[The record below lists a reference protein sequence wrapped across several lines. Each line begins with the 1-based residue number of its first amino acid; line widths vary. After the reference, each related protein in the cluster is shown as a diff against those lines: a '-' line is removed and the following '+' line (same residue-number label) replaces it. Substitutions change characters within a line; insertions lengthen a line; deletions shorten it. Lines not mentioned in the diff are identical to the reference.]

1 VTGAALGVR
10 AAAGTR
16 GSLTCGT
23 GRLAL
28 PARDRNAVLVSPKP
42 EVAPMGMIS
51 TIGLVLHPRRDCG
64 GVIDTIAKWAR
75 ERDINALGLTDEVR
89 NLSKGLAATDAD
101 EIGARADLLVSL
113 GGDGTMLRAMAL
125 AFPRRIPVLGVN
137 LGRLGFL
144 AEIDIP
150 ELDSALGAI
159 DAQEFTVEPR
169 SGLRITTEGR
179 ETTAFNDLALVRVPG
194 HGMTEVELWVEGHPF
209 VRYSADA
216 LVVAT
221 PTGSTA
227 YNFSAG
233 GPIVSPRAEG
243 ILVTPA
249 APHSAFNRALFLS
262 SGEKLALTI
271 LPRSGEIAVEA
282 DGRLVGHLGP
292 GAVVDIEAVPEAA
305 RVIRLGRTTFY
316 QRTQRK
322 FRLTGS
328 IETGPFDT

>member
-1 VTGAALGVR
+1 MG
-10 AAAGTR
+10 
-16 GSLTCGT
+16 
-23 GRLAL
+23 
-28 PARDRNAVLVSPKP
+28 LVN
-42 EVAPMGMIS
+42 

-64 GVIDTIAKWAR
+64 GVIDTVARWAR
-75 ERDINALGLTDEVR
+75 SRDIDAI
-89 NLSKGLAATDAD
+89 GLAGELHHTEGVTAASET
-101 EIGARADLLVSL
+101 ELGERSDLVVSL
-113 GGDGTMLRAMAL
+113 GGDGTMLRAMSL
-125 AFPRRIPVLGVN
+125 AFPRRVPVLGVN

-144 AEIDIP
+144 AEIDVP
-150 ELDSALGAI
+150 ELNPALGAI
-159 DAQEFTVEPR
+159 DAHEFTVEAR
-169 SGLRITTEGR
+169 SGLRIVSEGR

-233 GPIVSPRAEG
+233 GPIVSPKAEG
-243 ILVTPA
+243 IIVTPA

-262 SGEKLALTI
+262 SGEKLALSI
-271 LPRSGEIAVEA
+271 LPRSGEVAVEA
-282 DGRLVGHLGP
+282 DGRLVGKLGP
-292 GAVVDIEAVPEAA
+292 GATVEISAIPEAA
-305 RVIRLGRTTFY
+305 RVVRLGRTTFY

-328 IETGPFDT
+328 IETGSSEGLSDS

>member
-1 VTGAALGVR
+1 
-10 AAAGTR
+10 
-16 GSLTCGT
+16 
-23 GRLAL
+23 
-28 PARDRNAVLVSPKP
+28 
-42 EVAPMGMIS
+42 MGMIN
-51 TIGLVLHPRRDCG
+51 TVGLVLHPRRDCG
-64 GVIDTIAKWAR
+64 GVIDTIATWAR
-75 ERDINALGLTDEVR
+75 KRNITALGLTDELR
-89 NLSKGLAATDAD
+89 NLSQGLVATDPED
-101 EIGARADLLVSL
+101 LSQRADLLVSL

-125 AFPRRIPVLGVN
+125 AFPRRVPVLGVN

-150 ELDSALGAI
+150 ELDEALCAI
-159 DAQEFTVEPR
+159 DAHEFTVEAR
-169 SGLRITTEGR
+169 SGLKVSAEGR
-179 ETTAFNDLALVRVPG
+179 LTTAFNDLALVRVPG
-194 HGMTEVELWVEGHPF
+194 HGMTEVELWVEDHPF

-271 LPRSGEIAVEA
+271 LPRSGEVAVEA
-282 DGRLVGHLGP
+282 DGRLVGHLSP
-292 GAVVDIEAVPEAA
+292 GAVVEISAIPEAA
-305 RVIRLGRTTFY
+305 RVVRLGRTTFY

-328 IETGPFDT
+328 IETGSSPE

>member
-1 VTGAALGVR
+1 MLDGDTPVDG
-10 AAAGTR
+10 
-16 GSLTCGT
+16 GSKT
-23 GRLAL
+23 
-28 PARDRNAVLVSPKP
+28 
-42 EVAPMGMIS
+42 MGMIGA
-51 TIGLVLHPRRDCG
+51 IGLVLHPRRDCG

-75 ERDINALGLTDEVR
+75 ERDIEALGLAEEMHRANGVLT
-89 NLSKGLAATDAD
+89 ATDV
-101 EIGARADLLVSL
+101 EQIGERADLLVSL
-113 GGDGTMLRAMAL
+113 GGDGTMLRAMRL
-125 AFPRRIPVLGVN
+125 AFKRRIPVLGVN

-150 ELDSALGAI
+150 ELDPALCAI
-159 DAQEFTVEPR
+159 DEQRFTVEPR
-169 SGLRITTEGR
+169 SGLSIKAEGR
-179 ETTAFNDLALVRVPG
+179 DAMAFNDLALVRVPG
-194 HGMTEVELWVEGHPF
+194 HGMTEVELLVEGHPF

-262 SGEKLALTI
+262 SGEQLALSI
-271 LPRSGEIAVEA
+271 LPGSGEVAVEA
-282 DGRLVGHLGP
+282 DGVLVGNLRP
-292 GAVVDIEAVPEAA
+292 GAYIEIEAVPEAA
-305 RVIRLGRTTFY
+305 RVVRLGKTTFY

-328 IETGPFDT
+328 LEAEWPADS

>member
-1 VTGAALGVR
+1 
-10 AAAGTR
+10 
-16 GSLTCGT
+16 
-23 GRLAL
+23 
-28 PARDRNAVLVSPKP
+28 
-42 EVAPMGMIS
+42 MGMIS
-51 TIGLVLHPRRDCG
+51 AIGLVLHPRRDCG
-64 GVIDTIAKWAR
+64 GVIDTIATWAR
-75 ERDINALGLTDEVR
+75 ERDIEALGLADELHR
-89 NLSKGLAATDAD
+89 TNGALSATTVD
-101 EIGARADLLVSL
+101 EIGERADLLVSL
-113 GGDGTMLRAMAL
+113 GGDGTMLRAMRL

-150 ELDSALGAI
+150 ELDPALCAI
-159 DAQEFTVEPR
+159 DAKEFTVESR
-169 SGLRITTEGR
+169 SGLRVTVDGR
-179 ETTAFNDLALVRVPG
+179 EARAFNDLALVRVPG
-194 HGMTEVELWVEGHPF
+194 HGMTEVELTVEGHPF

-216 LVVAT
+216 VVVAT

-262 SGEKLALTI
+262 SNEKLELSI
-271 LPRSGEIAVEA
+271 LPGSGQVAVEA
-282 DGRLVGHLGP
+282 DGILVGNLGP
-292 GAVVDIEAVPEAA
+292 GSLVEISAISEAA
-305 RVIRLGRTTFY
+305 RVIRLGKTTFY

-328 IETGPFDT
+328 IEADWPPA